1 MSHHDCVGGLI
12 FRICKKNQKDA
23 SSWFLLLMYITTHGS
38 KKRTSCWFFLH
49 MYITMHC
56 SENVKQVFELTK
68 VTDCR
73 QQYHRIT
80 GLSRLSMLTVI
91 KKQSLIHIITKVQV
105 ASKADS
111 T

>member
-1 MSHHDCVGGLI
+1 MVLVTYVYHDARFKKTYILLVLLTYVHHDAL
-12 FRICKKNQKDA
+12 FR
-23 SSWFLLLMYITTHGS
+23 
-38 KKRTSCWFFLH
+38 KRASCWLFLH
-49 MYITMHC
+49 MYITMYI